1 MVELES
7 MEYRH
12 LGRSGLKVS
21 ALSIGNWLTCDNPE
35 VEEVQFNCFSRA
47 INNGINFLDTAEV
60 YGMGSAET
68 ILGNILK
75 RGDWDRDRLVISTKF
90 MRSGVGP
97 NRAGLSRKRLVQAMR
112 NSLKRLQ
119 LDYADIFF
127 LHRPDPETP
136 LEESVRAIT
145 HLIESGKADYWGV
158 SEFTVQEIMMIY
170 DICDKYGLPYPSAEQ
185 CQYHMLHREKFEVDM
200 VPLYDKYGLGTTV
213 WSPLAGGV
221 LSGKYNNGIP
231 PSESRFGNS
240 DNEMLKSIFNRYFNE
255 NTKEH
260 TLTALRGLAEISRD
274 LGCSQAQLALGWVLK
289 SNDVST
295 AIFGATRVEQ
305 VDDNIGALQV
315 VKSLTPEILQRIEDL
330 LGNKPETRY
339 NWRTFEKE
347 PSRR

>member
-60 YGMGSAET
+60 YGMGCAET

-90 MRSGVGP
+90 MRSGAGP
-97 NRAGLSRKRLVQAMR
+97 NRIGLSRKRLVQAMR

-119 LDYADIFF
+119 LDYADILF

-170 DICDKYGLPYPSAEQ
+170 DICDKHGLPYPSAEQ
-185 CQYHMLHREKFEVDM
+185 CQYHMLHREKFEVEM

-221 LSGKYNNGIP
+221 LSGKYNEGIP
-231 PSESRFGNS
+231 PSESRFGS
-240 DNEMLKSIFNRYFNE
+240 TDNQMLKTVFNRYFNE

-274 LGCSQAQLALGWVLK
+274 LGCSQAQLVLGWVLK

-315 VKSLTPEILQRIEDL
+315 VKSLTPELLQRIEDL
-330 LGNKPETRY
+330 LANKPETRY